1 MKISRR
7 AVLHASAAATAIAP
21 LARAVPALPG
31 SLASRVYA
39 RLAFGARP
47 GEFEAFTS
55 SAGTDAARLEVWLE
69 TQLASGTGSD
79 HLADAALSEAG
90 LTTQTKSLTQL
101 WAEHWLPA
109 TAKTGGTDAG
119 VTSDAG
125 ADAGVMMAAPADPR
139 RPRDDNERR
148 VQPMREV
155 ELATWLRAVY
165 STRQLHEVL
174 VNFWHDH
181 FSVFGREGQIASLF
195 THYDRDVIRPNVLGN
210 FRVLLEAVAKSPVM
224 LWYLDNFTSQSGNAN
239 ENYARELFELH
250 TLGAP
255 HYLGTRPRETVAP
268 GSGYVDGDVYEAA
281 RCFTG
286 WRVDQSTGDFQYWE
300 PWHDRF
306 QKIVL
311 GKRLPEYQPPQQDAR
326 DVLDLV
332 AFHPGTARFISSKL
346 CTRLLGTA
354 PAGLIEKAARVFTS
368 AHQAADQLAQV
379 VKVIVRAEEFRNNPR
394 VAVRRPFDAT
404 VAMLRATAANFYPTE
419 GFLEQYARAGQRLF
433 SWRTPDGF
441 PTSAERW
448 AGSTPML
455 ERFRLSNQL
464 CANALD
470 GVKVD
475 LVSQSGGARSPR
487 DLASLWALRA
497 TGARAPE
504 CEAAMCELLAAGR
517 NVDAPLPEAFVK
529 ERLPAAVALA
539 FMAQEFQW
547 R

>member
-7 AVLHASAAATAIAP
+7 AVLAATAVAP
-21 LARAVPALPG
+21 LAQAMTAVPG
-31 SLASRVYA
+31 VSGLAARVYT

-47 GEFEAFTS
+47 GELEAFTS
-55 SAGTDAARLEVWLE
+55 SAGTDAARLESWLE
-69 TQLASGTGSD
+69 AQVSPGTLGD
-79 HLADAALSEAG
+79 QLADAALSDAG
-90 LTTQTKSLTQL
+90 LTTQHKSLTQL
-101 WAEHWLPA
+101 WADHWLPSTMKA
-109 TAKTGGTDAG
+109 GGADAG

-125 ADAGVMMAAPADPR
+125 IDAGVMMAAPADPR

-148 VQPMREV
+148 VQPLREV

-165 STRQLHEVL
+165 STRQLQEVL

-181 FSVFGREGQIASLF
+181 FSVFGREGQIASVF

-210 FRVLLEAVAKSPVM
+210 FRLLLEAVAKSPVM

-268 GSGYVDGDVYEAA
+268 ASGYVDGDVYEAA

-286 WRVDQSTGDFQYWE
+286 WRVDQGTGEFQYWE

-346 CTRLLGTA
+346 CLRLLGEA
-354 PAGLIEKAARVFTS
+354 PPGLVEKAARVFTS
-368 AHQAADQLAQV
+368 GHQAPDQLAQV
-379 VKVIVRAEEFRNNPR
+379 VKVIVRAEEFRTHPR
-394 VAVRRPFDAT
+394 VAVRRPFEAT
-404 VAMLRATAANFYPTE
+404 VAMVRATAANFYPTE
-419 GFLEQYARAGQRLF
+419 AFLEQYARAGQRLF
-433 SWRTPDGF
+433 SWKTPDGF

-448 AGSTPML
+448 ASSTPML
-455 ERFRLSNQL
+455 ERFRLANQL

-487 DLASLWALRA
+487 DLASLWVFRA
-497 TGARAPE
+497 SGARAPE

-517 NVDAPLPEAFVK
+517 NVDAALPEAFVK

-539 FMAQEFQW
+539 FMAPEFQW